1 MIVVLSKALSIV
13 SKFNYVV
20 ISVDEVTTIKIQQW
34 INILLYMI
42 KNWKHIPILQ
52 ALEKV
57 EVGAYNIKHAIL
69 DAMGRYGGFTN

>member
-13 SKFNYVV
+13 SKVNYVV
-20 ISVDEVTTIKIQQW
+20 IRVHEVTTIKIQQW

-57 EVGAYNIKHAIL
+57 EVGAYNIKCVIL